1 LLLLQQLLSSARNVQ
16 AVTVHAHATAGWC
29 SSHRSLQL
37 PPLCRQ
43 RRLLCWQR
51 CCRRSSA
58 L

>member
-1 LLLLQQLLSSARNVQ
+1 LLLQQLLSFALNVQ
-16 AVTVHAHATAGWC
+16 AVTVHVPAGWC
-29 SSHRSLQL
+29 SSNCSRQL

-51 CCRRSSA
+51 CCCRSSA